1 LSSEELGV
9 GIIGLGIGKRH
20 LETVEASDVA
30 HVAAICDLDSEKLK
44 EVGRL
49 VPKSLQTTND
59 SELIHDSSVDVV
71 VVASYDASHGAQ
83 VLQALKAKK
92 RVFVEKPLCTTEDEF
107 EAITLELRGG
117 PKNRLSTNMPLRAR
131 GNFIELKNRV
141 SSGFFG
147 DLYLI
152 EADYMYGRINKLTDG
167 WRGQDSDYSVTLGGG
182 IHMIDLVLWL
192 TGSRVTDVS
201 AFGTSIATRK
211 KLQFGNHD
219 TEIVNLRLEN
229 GALARVA
236 SNFPVVSRHHHRVA
250 LFGTER
256 SYLHDALGET
266 YSERG
271 EQEIRN
277 VRMPSRQGNE
287 HPDDS
292 LATFLNSI
300 VDEAQALVSTFDTLL
315 AAQIGLKIKRSVAF
329 NTIESVPP
337 LSDWSSL

>member
-1 LSSEELGV
+1 MSSEELGV

-117 PKNRLSTNMPLRAR
+117 PQNRLSTNMPLRAR
-131 GNFIELKNRV
+131 RNFIELKNRL

-147 DLYLI
+147 DPYLI
-152 EADYMYGRINKLTDG
+152 EADYMYGRIHKLTDG

-182 IHMIDLVLWL
+182 IHMIDLIMWL
-192 TGSRVTDVS
+192 TNSRVSEVS
-201 AFGTSIATRK
+201 AFGNSIATEK
-211 KLQFGNHD
+211 KLPFGNPD
-219 TEIVNLRLEN
+219 TEIVNLRLVS
-229 GALARVA
+229 GVLARVS

-250 LFGTER
+250 VFGTER
-256 SYLHDALGET
+256 AYLLDATGEA
-266 YSERG
+266 YSERVRG
-271 EQEIRN
+271 E
-277 VRMPSRQGNE
+277 VRTERLLRYEDSEFLR
-287 HPDDS
+287 DS
-292 LATFLNSI
+292 LASFLSSI
-300 VDEAQALVSTFDTLL
+300 AGGTKALVSTEEAMV
-315 AAQIGLKIKRSVAF
+315 AAQVALKIKRSVAQG
-329 NTIESVPP
+329 TVELIPSVEP
-337 LSDWSSL
+337 